1 MPDKVPNAAARQ
13 PASLPSA
20 EGWPSEATD
29 LIVRN
34 VGTVREKAVGPAIT
48 AARAMVFGLFAA
60 MVATAAAV
68 LVSIALIRVLT
79 VYIPGHRVWV
89 SYLIVGG
96 LFVVIGLA
104 LWTRTRASRQ
114 RGAST

>member
-1 MPDKVPNAAARQ
+1 MPDNAPDAAARQ

-34 VGTVREKAVGPAIT
+34 VATVREKAVGPAIT
-48 AARAMVFGLFAA
+48 AARALVFGVFAA
-60 MVATAAAV
+60 IVATAALA
-68 LVSIALIRVLT
+68 LVSVTLIRLLT
-79 VYIPGHRVWV
+79 VYIPGNRVWV

-96 LFVVIGLA
+96 LFILIGLV
-104 LWTRTRASRQ
+104 LMTRTRASRPKN
-114 RGAST
+114 AST